1 MQRVSAF
8 FATRFVHS
16 LKLTK
21 KDKMPTEQGNTK
33 FYRHKKQHVLSYNPK
48 YWNIKTKKELPK
60 SGVLLKYSDRISSL
74 SNTLLS
80 YHLW

>member
-33 FYRHKKQHVLSYNPK
+33 FDRHKKQHVLSYNPK
-48 YWNIKTKKELPK
+48 I
-60 SGVLLKYSDRISSL
+60 I
-74 SNTLLS
+74 
-80 YHLW
+80 